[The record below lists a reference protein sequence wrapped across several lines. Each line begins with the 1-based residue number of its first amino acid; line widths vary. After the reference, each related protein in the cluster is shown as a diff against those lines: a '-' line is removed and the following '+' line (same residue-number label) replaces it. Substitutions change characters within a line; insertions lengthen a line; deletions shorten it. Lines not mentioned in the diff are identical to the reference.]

1 MDRLS
6 NAFRRAFRRHPSGVA
21 ILTTQGQAGPVA
33 LTISSL
39 ISVSPEPPLV
49 AFSLSS
55 ASRSAAEFLQA
66 ETLVIHFPRHAD
78 QELALLCATPGRDR
92 FAPDVAW
99 ESLPTG
105 EPRYTTV
112 ETWFRAR
119 IRDRLP
125 VDGATLVTAELLDGE
140 ADPFEAE
147 ALVYLDRNWHSLG
160 TDQDVS
166 GGESS

>member
-1 MDRLS
+1 MERLS
-6 NAFRRAFRRHPSGVA
+6 DAFRHAFRRHPSGVA
-21 ILTTQGQAGPVA
+21 ILTTQGEAGPVA

-39 ISVSPEPPLV
+39 ISVSAAPPLV

-78 QELALLCATPGRDR
+78 QELALRCATPGSDR
-92 FAPDVAW
+92 FTSDIAW

-105 EPRYTTV
+105 EPRYSAV

-140 ADPFEAE
+140 ADPVEAE
-147 ALVYLDRNWHSLG
+147 ALVCFDRNWHCVG
-160 TDQDVS
+160 T
-166 GGESS
+166 G